1 MIRFIVPDSHGGDM
15 KIDIQTKRIYD
26 AAEPED
32 GYRVLVDRLWPRG
45 VAKALAAVDLWLKEI
60 APSTALRQWF
70 NHDPAKWTTFK
81 ISYFRELHGKP
92 DLVTTLLEKAATGR
106 LTLLFSAR
114 DLKHNQAIALKEYLI
129 GHDGV

>member
-1 MIRFIVPDSHGGDM
+1 M
-15 KIDIQTKRIYD
+15 KIDIRTKRIYD

-45 VAKALAAVDLWLKEI
+45 VAKSLAAFDLWLKEI

-70 NHDPAKWTTFK
+70 NHDPSKWTAFK
-81 ISYFRELHGKP
+81 SSYFEELDGKP
-92 DLVTTLLEKAATGR
+92 DLAATLLEKAATSR

-129 GHDGV
+129 GYAGNGSG